1 MLTGSRV
8 SQEVKRI
15 MQPSFPATVTAR
27 NSDTGSSSATT
38 RNAGSPSSGLVGG
51 YRIPVEN
58 RRLRRR
64 QSSKLMSL
72 GTGSVAPTLRQA
84 SFSKKLFVFRYM
96 HGAPK
101 SFTRKDKDIVA
112 RGFVNDICV
121 NATEQEV
128 RDEICA
134 VLVNSELPQLVTPNA
149 FEFIDVSGKLAFVP
163 SIKEGFEFNGR
174 IVKQLAGAGSLYIR
188 LLQNLDASTV
198 ADPEEVI
205 ISDSDDDKGLP
216 PLPFRLCR
224 ESNSNAAMSTR
235 RGDDLIGDSV
245 LAQLN
250 DDHDLVSTPL
260 EESTPIGASQSGVSM
275 PREESTPIAASQS
288 GDRPSSNANQCGD
301 SNGELPGPS
310 RVLNEVQQLQE
321 AFSNLPPEFISTV
334 YSIAKCDFVAT
345 VDCLIKGDLLSLLSL
360 VKLSLIDSEADD
372 APSIHIPE
380 EQDWA
385 IAAFSFYKSSRFDSG
400 RAINVILGQQP
411 AIDAGGVRRTF
422 FSAVY
427 EKVIMGYLDMFE
439 GPHNRLRPTFKISVL
454 NSGILKI
461 FGKMIAHT
469 LLMDGVGFPYL
480 SPSCYYYMAGKWN
493 IAVTF
498 ISDED
503 VSSRVRHILKQVRMH
518 ASM

>member
-38 RNAGSPSSGLVGG
+38 RNAGSPSSGLVGARG

-250 DDHDLVSTPL
+250 DDYDLVSTPL

-411 AIDAGGVRRTF
+411 AIDAGGARCTF

-498 ISDED
+498 YF
-503 VSSRVRHILKQVRMH
+503 R
-518 ASM
+518 